1 MRRQYS
7 CSIVL
12 GGANS
17 LRKEGL
23 ARILNSENFQVFASI
38 ADVDLPGSLPG
49 KENVGGA
56 SAYPALYLIVHSGDN
71 FGPAI
76 EQIECFK
83 RRHAD
88 ARIAVVADHYCLNDL
103 TAAFRAGATGYFIDV
118 MNCDTFIKSIELVM
132 MGGTVFPTDF
142 LTSALDVEKRDA
154 DDASARVDDS
164 PAIANADSRL
174 AQQLSP
180 REISILQCLIEGD
193 SNKCIARKINIA
205 EATVK
210 VHIKAILRKIRVQNR
225 TQAAIWGLNHRPTAW
240 PSNRTAQSA
249 ADATERLL
257 PPKRELPK
265 IARTG
270 RPAPLGAIDQAAN
283 YFEVPLANGHTR
295 KDFGSKAEGALR
307 LRK

>member
-7 CSIVL
+7 FSIVL
-12 GGANS
+12 GGENS

-38 ADVDLPGSLPG
+38 SDADGLPG
-49 KENVGGA
+49 KANVEGA
-56 SAYPALYLIVHSGDN
+56 SVCPALFLIVHSGDD
-71 FGPAI
+71 FGPTL

-88 ARIAVVADHYCLNDL
+88 GRIAVVADHYRQSEL
-103 TAAFRAGATGYFIDV
+103 TAAIRAGATGYFIDV

-142 LTSALDVEKRDA
+142 LTSALDIEKRDA
-154 DDASARVDDS
+154 DGVPPRLDDGHGM
-164 PAIANADSRL
+164 ANADNRL

-193 SNKCIARKINIA
+193 SNKCIARKIDIA

-225 TQAAIWGLNHRPTAW
+225 TQAAIWGLNHRPTAR
-240 PSNRTAQSA
+240 PSSGTAYPT

-270 RPAPLGAIDQAAN
+270 RPAPLGSIDHAVN
-283 YFEVPLANGHTR
+283 YFEVPLTNGHPR
-295 KDFGSKAEGALR
+295 KDIGSKADGAIR

>member
-7 CSIVL
+7 FSIVL
-12 GGANS
+12 GGENS

-23 ARILNSENFQVFASI
+23 ARILNSENFQVFPSI
-38 ADVDLPGSLPG
+38 SDADDLPG
-49 KENVGGA
+49 KANVGNV
-56 SAYPALYLIVHSGDN
+56 SVCPALFLVVHSGDD
-71 FGPAI
+71 FGATI

-88 ARIAVVADHYCLNDL
+88 GRIAVVADHYRLSEL
-103 TAAFRAGATGYFIDV
+103 TAAIRAGVTGYFIDV
-118 MNCDTFIKSIELVM
+118 MNCDAFIKSIELVM

-142 LTSALDVEKRDA
+142 LTSALDAEKRDA
-154 DDASARVDDS
+154 DGVPPRLDYSHA
-164 PAIANADSRL
+164 PANADGRL

-193 SNKCIARKINIA
+193 SNKCIARKIDIA

-225 TQAAIWGLNHRPTAW
+225 TQAAIWGLNHRPAARPSSGTAY
-240 PSNRTAQSA
+240 PA

-270 RPAPLGAIDQAAN
+270 RPAPLGSIDHAVN
-283 YFEVPLANGHTR
+283 FFEVPLTNGHAR
-295 KDFGSKAEGALR
+295 KDIGSKADGAIR

>member
-7 CSIVL
+7 FSVVL
-12 GGANS
+12 GGENS

-23 ARILNSENFQVFASI
+23 ARILNSENFQVLASM
-38 ADVDLPGSLPG
+38 ADADGLPG
-49 KENVGGA
+49 KANVEGA
-56 SAYPALYLIVHSGDN
+56 SVCPALFLIVHSGDD
-71 FGPAI
+71 FGPTI

-83 RRHAD
+83 RCHAD
-88 ARIAVVADHYCLNDL
+88 GRIAVVADHYRLSEL
-103 TAAFRAGATGYFIDV
+103 TAAIRAGATGYFIDV
-118 MNCDTFIKSIELVM
+118 MNCDAFIKSIELVM

-142 LTSALDVEKRDA
+142 LTSALDVERRDA
-154 DDASARVDDS
+154 DGAPALVDES
-164 PAIANADSRL
+164 RGAADGESRL

-240 PSNRTAQSA
+240 PSNGTAYPA
-249 ADATERLL
+249 ASATERPL
-257 PPKRELPK
+257 PLKRELPK
-265 IARTG
+265 MARTG
-270 RPAPLGAIDQAAN
+270 RPAPLGAIDHAVN
-283 YFEVPLANGHTR
+283 YFEVPLTNGHAR
-295 KDFGSKAEGALR
+295 KDIGSKAEGAIR